1 MNKRGRTQPACT
13 VRPLQVKAIASVAAA
28 LFEAAYAPLLFANPT
43 GAQVVAGG
51 VTVSTPSSSQM
62 NITQSTPNAI
72 VNWNTFSIA
81 TGESVNIAQP
91 SAQAALLNRVMGNDP
106 STIAGSLRANGK
118 VLLVNPAGV
127 IFSPGSS
134 VNVGSLVASTLGI
147 SNADFLAGNFHFVGK
162 APAAVTNAGT
172 ITAADGGTI
181 ALLGGT
187 VTNSGTVAA
196 RLGTVAM
203 GAGGDITLDFAGDG
217 LTTIKINAGTANALL
232 GNTGTLAADGGTVVM
247 SAQTAQALA
256 DTVINQQGIVRAQS
270 LAERDGHI
278 ILDGGSNGVTLVSG
292 TLDASGGAGLKGG
305 QVDVTGYDVALL
317 AGANVNASG
326 AAGGGAVRF
335 GGGAAGADPSI
346 RNANA
351 VWMDPTAQIHAD
363 ALTNGN
369 GGHIV
374 AYGTTA
380 ARLYGTLS
388 AQGGPQG
395 ADGGLI
401 ETSGQ
406 ALDVS
411 GSTINA
417 SAPKGNAGT
426 WLLDPFSV
434 YIEQGGDQSE
444 SVGTPGGS
452 VEYGPLTAGTT
463 ITNGT
468 INAAL
473 NLGTS
478 VKIAT
483 GTDADG
489 DVGDI
494 NVQSAISK
502 TSGGNATF
510 TLEASGSVTI
520 GYAASI
526 SSTSGALGLVIDA
539 NVGGASP
546 GSVVTLQNT
555 SITTN
560 GGSVQIGTNGQSP
573 IGIGSSTINTQGG
586 DLTLTGNS
594 PANANAVTA
603 ISINSSLLSTAGG
616 NATLTG
622 TVPDTSSGD
631 GISLVTSSITT
642 SRGKL
647 SLTGTGGSTGGV
659 GSAGVYLSS
668 YYTDPVTQAVAAT
681 LDSGGGAITVTGT
694 LGSTAAGATNGGS
707 GIWLQFANLVGT
719 TGNVT
724 LTGTVYSNAAST
736 GVVLGLGSSVSATSG
751 NVNVTGAVNTVASS
765 GSTGSD
771 AQTHALASG
780 SYPVVTPVTDSP
792 STTGGTGSTGS
803 SPTQSET
810 GPGSPPTQSE
820 TGPGS
825 PPTNGETGGNDGA
838 VAGNAPLG
846 QGVQIYDASIS
857 TVGGTVTVS
866 GSMPST
872 YSGGIGT
879 VIDGSTISTS
889 SGAIALSGQSI
900 GTPSASA
907 AVQGI
912 VLRNPSGSATSVQ
925 SNSGPISINGSGSGS
940 GTEGV
945 LITDATK
952 IQTTTSGAIDI
963 RGAVRGAPQQSG
975 STSNAQNDA
984 GVVINNATVSAPG
997 SISIAGSTDT
1007 SDYGVVLGYAV
1018 SGFSTE
1024 GSVAIS
1030 TGTGGSLILR
1040 AANDNTAKSLVASG
1054 LTVQVP
1060 AGTLVIAPASVD
1072 PTSFAIVAQNATL
1085 ITLFGT
1091 GTGMTIDAATFAALT
1106 QDVGTVILGSK
1117 TQTGLITVDG
1127 VCAANSDT
1135 CVLTRPTFTTNL
1147 TLENDASGSQGIQLP
1162 YGLSVGTSGTLGLAS
1177 AGTVT
1182 QGGPVTAGTLALVGA
1197 GTFTLTNANNSVAT
1211 LSVNSTGNV
1220 TLTDATG
1227 VELSPAQVA
1236 IFDPGSGT
1244 FGAVAYKGD
1253 VSLTPAGNLTVTANG
1268 DIGLGYDVHDS
1279 GSNSTFSLQAAGNIY
1294 VETDGTVTFTST
1306 GGPVNVVFDANV
1318 GPNATPGN
1326 YVVRLDGLTLDTNG
1340 GTFTIGDTGKS
1351 AVDIEDSYITTEA
1364 GAIGITGTNAAGVG
1378 VAIGYSFIGTGM
1390 GNVTVNGTSTGGI
1403 RTDDSAGV
1411 YLYDSGIQ
1419 TGGGSISVTGNA
1431 EFAAGT
1437 DNGGVVVAGDYSGT
1451 AGGSAADAF
1460 SVTGSGTI
1468 GLTGTASNGNSSTAT
1483 NGNAYGVLVGDATLA
1498 AQSGNITLNGTATA
1512 PGMTTGGYA
1521 IGVDVIDATIR
1532 TTSTGAIGLTGTA
1545 TSTGYG
1551 YGIAI
1556 SGSALNTGGGDAT
1569 MNGTLNVS
1577 AIGSGTVPAQNAYG
1591 FAIGTSSIS
1600 TGGGNVSITG
1610 TASSAVSDPHVAT
1623 GALLTGTTVD
1633 TTSGN
1638 VTVVGTGQSA
1648 SGAVDYKNG
1657 TWIYD
1662 SKLTTTT
1669 GNVSITG
1676 NSNALGNGV
1685 LFSYSGVSSTGGS
1698 ITFYGTSGIAGQGAP
1713 FSFSYGVYMVG
1724 AYPTGSVF
1732 APGSASNPTLSTTGN
1747 GTIEITGTAAGN
1759 YARGVELD
1767 NGALTTANGAMTLNG
1782 TANVA
1787 KSGTGVRLSNMLLTA
1802 NAGTVQATGTVN
1814 DAPGGTADGY
1824 GVWTVGSSI
1833 LTDQGGVTLNGT
1845 TAGATSYAYG
1855 VYLDGGFAAGTT
1867 VQPTIQTGSGAI
1879 SVTGNVPATQTGSV
1893 AVDLVG
1899 ATVTSSG
1906 GAITLKGNTTGTP
1919 ASGLSSDGVVLTSL
1933 VPGTVTTPTS
1943 VTTGSGTLTIDGS
1956 GFGTNA
1962 QGVLVAGG
1970 STITS
1975 SNAGTIDIRGVATGP
1990 TNGGTQYDYGTL
2002 IYNGTISATAPNT
2015 TISIAGSTNTADAG
2029 LAFGAAPVPS
2039 TFTYASGPVKVNA
2052 GTNGTLA
2059 LRAANDGTTS
2069 SFVNDGATIT
2079 ANDGT
2084 LALMPASVNPG
2095 TFNFTALDGTP
2106 ITLFGTG
2113 APGLSIDATA
2123 FSLFSGFSTFVLGS
2137 STQTGLI
2144 TVSGVCA
2151 SSSSCTS
2158 LTKPSMNE
2166 NLTLMN
2172 LGAGSQGIQLLYGI
2186 SLGANTLTLASAGAV
2201 TDPGGIQ
2208 AAGLLLDGP
2217 GNFTLNDPENN
2228 VGVLAMLNVGN
2239 VNFLNST
2246 SFVIGPIVSH
2256 SFDAAS
2262 NTAATID
2269 ATNSNL
2275 TGNLLAQA
2283 ATGGIGLGGGAA
2295 SAGGPTGGANTNLS
2309 AGGTIDL
2316 VMENGVFTD
2325 NGTGSVSANNG
2336 WRIWVSTWVGETR
2349 GNVQPNTLQPN
2360 FYGCSFGAGCVWGG
2374 TVPLTGD
2381 HFVYVAR
2388 PTVTVTANGV
2398 TRVWGAPNPNFTYTT
2413 SGLINGDTAAGALSG
2428 TLSTSANS
2436 GSLPGQYAIDP
2447 SFLSG
2452 VGYIVIEQP
2461 GTLNV
2466 VVPQPTYAPDLPL
2479 AVSGLQSFFGPS
2491 EKTFVYENNL
2501 QGTNI
2506 CVGSNQP
2513 LFTTAPPG
2521 ENQDLLAVEWK
2532 RVRSQPNLNSCMLL
2546 NGQHG
2551 CGDF

>member
-335 GGGAAGADPSI
+335 GGGAAGQDPTI
-346 RNANA
+346 RDANA

-363 ALTNGN
+363 ALANGN

-395 ADGGLI
+395 GDGGLI
-401 ETSGQ
+401 ETSGGT
-406 ALDVS
+406 LDVT
-411 GSTINA
+411 GATINA
-417 SAPKGNAGT
+417 SAANGKGGQ
-426 WLLDPFSV
+426 WLLDPTDAEICASASGCDGG
-434 YIEQGGDQSE
+434 GGD
-444 SVGTPGGS
+444 GS
-452 VEYGPLTAGTT
+452 LSGNVMLFGPTDVPISDTQISLQLTG
-463 ITNGT
+463 
-468 INAAL
+468 
-473 NLGTS
+473 GTS
-478 VKIAT
+478 VKVST
-483 GTDADG
+483 PDG
-489 DVGDI
+489 NI
-494 NVQSAISK
+494 NVDQGVNIAKTGGGDATLTLSA
-502 TSGGNATF
+502 GGSI
-510 TLEASGSVTI
+510 TLGYQPTGVSI
-520 GYAASI
+520 GYVTSI
-526 SSTSGALGLVIDA
+526 SSTSGALRIELDA
-539 NVGGASP
+539 NVGNATSGKIISLNGASN
-546 GSVVTLQNT
+546 GRVELS
-555 SITTN
+555 SN
-560 GGSVQIGTNGQSP
+560 GGDITIGTTAGQPTTFDGASVQILNADIDARALTAGQPSGSITIHGQATSAAAFGGRIDLSAVGIYASTLNTSTGDIEIEGNLGSGAAGPVNGVYISSTTPLTTGRSPTNGLSSLSTESGAVRLY
-573 IGIGSSTINTQGG
+573 GIGSDS
-586 DLTLTGNS
+586 
-594 PANANAVTA
+594 
-603 ISINSSLLSTAGG
+603 
-616 NATLTG
+616 TG
-622 TVPDTSSGD
+622 TAKYQVSGVD
-631 GISLVTSSITT
+631 VDQATQI
-642 SRGKL
+642 
-647 SLTGTGGSTGGV
+647 LT
-659 GSAGVYLSS
+659 
-668 YYTDPVTQAVAAT
+668 D
-681 LDSGGGAITVTGT
+681 
-694 LGSTAAGATNGGS
+694 
-707 GIWLQFANLVGT
+707 
-719 TGNVT
+719 
-724 LTGTVYSNAAST
+724 
-736 GVVLGLGSSVSATSG
+736 
-751 NVNVTGAVNTVASS
+751 
-765 GSTGSD
+765 
-771 AQTHALASG
+771 
-780 SYPVVTPVTDSP
+780 
-792 STTGGTGSTGS
+792 
-803 SPTQSET
+803 T
-810 GPGSPPTQSE
+810 GP
-820 TGPGS
+820 
-825 PPTNGETGGNDGA
+825 
-838 VAGNAPLG
+838 
-846 QGVQIYDASIS
+846 
-857 TVGGTVTVS
+857 
-866 GSMPST
+866 
-872 YSGGIGT
+872 
-879 VIDGSTISTS
+879 
-889 SGAIALSGQSI
+889 
-900 GTPSASA
+900 
-907 AVQGI
+907 
-912 VLRNPSGSATSVQ
+912 
-925 SNSGPISINGSGSGS
+925 
-940 GTEGV
+940 
-945 LITDATK
+945 
-952 IQTTTSGAIDI
+952 IDI
-963 RGAVRGAPQQSG
+963 RGQMLG
-975 STSNAQNDA
+975 SRTVTPLGVGDQ
-984 GVVINNATVSAPG
+984 GVVIGNSVSLKVAG
-997 SISIAGSTDT
+997 GGTISIAGSTN
-1007 SDYGVVLGYAV
+1007 SVSPGVVV
-1018 SGFSTE
+1018 SSIVGNQQAGNPDLSP
-1024 GSVAIS
+1024 GHN
-1030 TGTGGSLILR
+1030 GTLIIR
-1040 AANDNTAKSLVASG
+1040 AANNNSANSFEVYGA
-1054 LTVQVP
+1054 VQSTTGG
-1060 AGTLVIAPASVD
+1060 GTLILLPGVVNSDFSISNSDATSINVNIDTEGFSINPIAMGLFSRFGSVVIGSSTQTGPISVYSASFPTNVTLETD
-1072 PTSFAIVAQNATL
+1072 PTGSSGISLIGNTVMPGNTLTL
-1085 ITLFGT
+1085 ISGGQVSEYGTIEAAALKLAGVGPFTLNNTGNAIGTLSAYGT
-1091 GTGMTIDAATFAALT
+1091 GTVDFFDSQALT
-1106 QDVGTVILGSK
+1106 LSASNINSFN
-1117 TQTGLITVDG
+1117 
-1127 VCAANSDT
+1127 AAS
-1135 CVLTRPTFTTNL
+1135 
-1147 TLENDASGSQGIQLP
+1147 
-1162 YGLSVGTSGTLGLAS
+1162 
-1177 AGTVT
+1177 
-1182 QGGPVTAGTLALVGA
+1182 
-1197 GTFTLTNANNSVAT
+1197 GTFTNIGSAATMSLAGNFTAQTSSGSIYVDTPIESTASGATALTLKAAGDVNVDFNANGQAGGNITIGAAPG
-1211 LSVNSTGNV
+1211 TGPLNV
-1220 TLTDATG
+1220 TLDARVGGRTTLYG
-1227 VELSPAQVA
+1227 VRT
-1236 IFDPGSGT
+1236 INTT
-1244 FGAVAYKGD
+1244 F
-1253 VSLTPAGNLTVTANG
+1253 N
-1268 DIGLGYDVHDS
+1268 
-1279 GSNSTFSLQAAGNIY
+1279 
-1294 VETDGTVTFTST
+1294 
-1306 GGPVNVVFDANV
+1306 
-1318 GPNATPGN
+1318 
-1326 YVVRLDGLTLDTNG
+1326 TNG
-1340 GTFTIGDTGKS
+1340 GTFTINDSNSNGAPVNIQNSTLNTQGGTVSITGTNESGDGVVLGSSSINAAGGNVTITGTSLYDGNGITFNQSSISTGNGIVTLTGTGDASTATSPSIYDGISISSVGPGGAPAIDVTGTGAVTLTGTMQNGPGVGIQLAKTSISANGGAIGLTSTASGSTAVTGILVNASTISNTGGAVTLTGNGAADGVALSDSLIVTGAGNTTLTGTATGSGTGVSLSQSGVHAGGGSITLTGVSTAAGTSTNYGVDVQGDYVSSQPSPTGNAAFSATGAGTIGITGTATNTTGFAYGVTINSATLNGQSGNVQVTGMTPTATTNGLEAIGVSLSGTSIQTGAGAIGLTGSVSSTYVAEGVVMSGGGLSTDGGTINVNGTATTSATSGAAQAVVIGPLNSNSTVALTAGGNGGINITGTTTALSGYGVNLGDTTLTSGS
-1351 AVDIEDSYITTEA
+1351 
-1364 GAIGITGTNAAGVG
+1364 GAIGITGT
-1378 VAIGYSFIGTGM
+1378 
-1390 GNVTVNGTSTGGI
+1390 
-1403 RTDDSAGV
+1403 
-1411 YLYDSGIQ
+1411 Q
-1419 TGGGSISVTGNA
+1419 TGGSGL
-1431 EFAAGT
+1431 
-1437 DNGGVVVAGDYSGT
+1437 GVILSDSSLTT
-1451 AGGSAADAF
+1451 AGGD
-1460 SVTGSGTI
+1460 VT
-1468 GLTGTASNGNSSTAT
+1468 LTGTANVTESAT
-1483 NGNAYGVLVGDATLA
+1483 
-1498 AQSGNITLNGTATA
+1498 
-1512 PGMTTGGYA
+1512 
-1521 IGVDVIDATIR
+1521 GVDLGDTLIN
-1532 TTSTGAIGLTGTA
+1532 SGA
-1545 TSTGYG
+1545 
-1551 YGIAI
+1551 
-1556 SGSALNTGGGDAT
+1556 
-1569 MNGTLNVS
+1569 
-1577 AIGSGTVPAQNAYG
+1577 
-1591 FAIGTSSIS
+1591 
-1600 TGGGNVSITG
+1600 GNVLIG
-1610 TASSAVSDPHVAT
+1610 
-1623 GALLTGTTVD
+1623 
-1633 TTSGN
+1633 
-1638 VTVVGTGQSA
+1638 
-1648 SGAVDYKNG
+1648 
-1657 TWIYD
+1657 
-1662 SKLTTTT
+1662 
-1669 GNVSITG
+1669 
-1676 NSNALGNGV
+1676 
-1685 LFSYSGVSSTGGS
+1685 
-1698 ITFYGTSGIAGQGAP
+1698 
-1713 FSFSYGVYMVG
+1713 
-1724 AYPTGSVF
+1724 
-1732 APGSASNPTLSTTGN
+1732 
-1747 GTIEITGTAAGN
+1747 
-1759 YARGVELD
+1759 
-1767 NGALTTANGAMTLNG
+1767 
-1782 TANVA
+1782 
-1787 KSGTGVRLSNMLLTA
+1787 
-1802 NAGTVQATGTVN
+1802 GTVN
-1814 DAPGGTADGY
+1814 ITPGQSQSGGY
-1824 GVWTVGSSI
+1824 GATLSGSSI
-1833 LTDQGGVTLNGT
+1833 LTTSGTVTLNGT
-1845 TAGATSYAYG
+1845 VVGATTLAYG
-1855 VYLDGGFAAGTT
+1855 LNIGSGYSVSGTNGTTT
-1867 VQPTIQTGSGAI
+1867 VQPTIQTSNGAI
-1879 SVTGNVPATQTGSV
+1879 SLTGNVPATTEGSV
-1893 AVDLVG
+1893 AVDLTG
-1899 ATVTSSG
+1899 AAITSTG
-1906 GAITLKGNTTGTP
+1906 GAIALTGNTTGTP
-1919 ASGLSSDGVVLTSL
+1919 TSGLSSDGVVLTSL
-1933 VPGTVTTPTS
+1933 ASDSGSGNSGTVTTPTTI
-1943 VTTGSGTLTIDGS
+1943 TTGSGSLKIDGS
-1956 GFGTNA
+1956 GFGSNA

-1975 SNAGTIDIRGVATGP
+1975 SNAGTIDIRGVATSP

-2084 LALMPASVNPG
+2084 LALMPASVNPS

-2217 GNFTLNDPENN
+2217 GTFTLNDPENN

-2336 WRIWVSTWVGETR
+2336 WRIWASTWVGETR